1 VVKFDFYQLKSRK
14 QAFFAENV
22 KTKGAKASF
31 SPFSDAH
38 VSTDNNNEIEN
49 ATVKL
54 FLSKRKLELPAYAG
68 CKS

>member
-1 VVKFDFYQLKSRK
+1 MSKPR
-14 QAFFAENV
+14 
-22 KTKGAKASF
+22 GAKASF